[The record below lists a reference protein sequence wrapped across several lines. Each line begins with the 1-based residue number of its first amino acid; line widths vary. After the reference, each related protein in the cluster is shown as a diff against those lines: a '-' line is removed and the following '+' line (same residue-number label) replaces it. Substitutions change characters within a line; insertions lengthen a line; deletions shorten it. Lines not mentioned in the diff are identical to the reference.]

1 MPTPAHVISI
11 PAAPSGATGRADAP
25 CLEVQDLRVSFRLED
40 GTLVQAVRGV
50 SFALQ
55 RGEILGLVGES
66 GCGKSTVARAC
77 VALTR
82 LSGGDVRLG
91 GVSLPGLPPRERRR
105 LRPDLQMVFQY
116 PYGSL
121 NPRMTVE
128 ETLSEAIR
136 VRQPLRGEA
145 LREAVC
151 RLLAE
156 VGLSAEQTP
165 KYPHEFSGG
174 QRQRIAIARALATEP
189 QVVIADEPVSALD
202 VSIQAQIINLLRRLC
217 REHNLAMLFISHDLA
232 VVQVLAARVAVM
244 YLGRIMETGPADA
257 VMARPVHPYTRA
269 LVSAI
274 PDPDPERERNR
285 QRILLTGDL
294 PSPIRP
300 PVGCPFHTRC
310 PWAADACARTEP
322 ALTPVS
328 AGRLAAC
335 LRLADIPP
343 A

>member
-1 MPTPAHVISI
+1 M
-11 PAAPSGATGRADAP
+11 P
-25 CLEVQDLRVSFRLED
+25 CLEVQDLQVSFRLED
-40 GTLVQAVRGV
+40 GTRVQAVRGV

-77 VALTR
+77 VALVP
-82 LSGGDVRLG
+82 LSGGDVRLD

-105 LRPDLQMVFQY
+105 LRPGLQMVFQD

-128 ETLSEAIR
+128 ETLAEAIR
-136 VRQPLRGEA
+136 VRHPHRGAA
-145 LREAVC
+145 LREAVQ

-156 VGLSAEQTP
+156 VGLSAEQAL

-189 QVVIADEPVSALD
+189 RVVIADEPVSALD
-202 VSIQAQIINLLRRLC
+202 VSIQSQIINLLRRLC
-217 REHNLAMLFISHDLA
+217 RDRNLAMLFISHDLA
-232 VVQVLAARVAVM
+232 VVQYLAARVAVM

-257 VMARPVHPYTRA
+257 VISDPAHPYTRA

-274 PDPDPERERNR
+274 PDPDPERERSR
-285 QRILLTGDL
+285 QRILLAGDL

-300 PVGCPFHTRC
+300 PPGCPFHTRC
-310 PWAADACARTEP
+310 PWAADVCARSEP
-322 ALTPVS
+322 PLTPVGE
-328 AGRLAAC
+328 GRLAAC
-335 LRLADIPP
+335 LRLADIP
-343 A
+343 AW